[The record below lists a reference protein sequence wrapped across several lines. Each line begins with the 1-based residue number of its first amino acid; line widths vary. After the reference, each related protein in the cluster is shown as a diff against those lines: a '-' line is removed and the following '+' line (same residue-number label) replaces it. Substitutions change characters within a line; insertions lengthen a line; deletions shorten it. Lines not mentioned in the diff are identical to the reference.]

1 MLMLH
6 EGANMADTV
15 MDRVAGLLVSA
26 LERALGEEVAVAESV
41 RQEAAKSVVAPV
53 VVRVRSRDPD
63 AVVKAT
69 AAQSKGIVHVAP
81 KPPGGELRVAL
92 GENAEDVFVWVLV
105 VSDAAVDTATAAKIA
120 GAAGCWVVTPKGEPR
135 QRFRQIA
142 AKVKRSCTG
151 GLRPLSSVTALAGS
165 TAGLQWLRPMLDRTD
180 VEEHTVIAGDRLV
193 SERSDGKIEIHP
205 SPARNAKDLR
215 DKIKHLATFGEPG
228 QPKTFD
234 PQHPTLD
241 MQLENRWR
249 VHAEAFVTD
258 PPFLTLRSNLAG
270 TKSLAELNVADE
282 QLCDLLV
289 EAVAGEQR
297 LNVVIGAQMSA
308 GKTTLCQGV
317 LAKVP
322 HTERIDTI
330 EDTPE
335 LRLAHHRI
343 HPFAFERL
351 TRQANADGVGKLT
364 MADHIRAAKRSD
376 TRKLVIGEVR
386 GEGTVAMLDAM
397 SSGLTGCLVTL
408 HADPGDGTI
417 TKLEAYAASE
427 GANES
432 YVRRLISSAVHL
444 VLWME
449 RTEAGRRIGLV
460 SQVIPRAPDAT
471 GDLPVQTMELWR
483 RDPGDQFA
491 QPVAAPTGAVRRC
504 YLSAGLG
511 ELVRELERRDSAER
525 RSAAVPRARTAQSI

>member
-6 EGANMADTV
+6 EDSKMADTV
-15 MDRVAGLLVSA
+15 MDRVTEWLVAA
-26 LERALGEEVAVAESV
+26 LERSVGQTVSVAESV

-53 VVRVRSRDPD
+53 VVRVRSRDTAD
-63 AVVKAT
+63 TVKAT

-81 KPPGGELRVAL
+81 KPPGSELRVAL
-92 GENAEDVFVWVLV
+92 GEDAEDVPLWVLV
-105 VSDAAVDTATAAKIA
+105 VSDAAVDTATATKIA
-120 GAAGCWVVTPKGEPR
+120 RAQGCWVVTPKGEPQ
-135 QRFRQIA
+135 QRFRTLA
-142 AKVKRSCTG
+142 GKVKRSCTG
-151 GLRPLSSVTALAGS
+151 GLRSLSSVTAQAGS
-165 TAGLQWLRPMLDRTD
+165 EAGLAWLRPLLDRTD

-193 SERSDGKIEIHP
+193 SERSDGKIEVHS
-205 SPARNAKDLR
+205 SPAKNAEDLR
-215 DKIKHLATFGEPG
+215 RKIKHLATFGERG

-282 QLCDLLV
+282 RLLDLLV

-297 LNVVIGAQMSA
+297 LNVVIGAQMSS
-308 GKTTLCQGV
+308 GKTTLCQGL

-322 HTERIDTI
+322 HTERMDTI

-335 LRLAHHRI
+335 LRLAYHGI

-351 TRQANADGVGKLT
+351 TRDANADGVGKLT
-364 MADHIRAAKRSD
+364 MQDHIMAAKRAD
-376 TRKLVIGEVR
+376 TRKLVVGEVR

-397 SSGLTGCLVTL
+397 SSGLTGCLVTF
-408 HADPGDGTI
+408 HSDPGDAAI
-417 TKLEAYAASE
+417 IKLEAYAASE
-427 GANES
+427 GAVEG

-444 VLWME
+444 ILWME
-449 RTEAGRRIGLV
+449 RTEAGRRIGMV
-460 SQVIPRAPDAT
+460 SQVIPRAPDES
-471 GDLPVQTMELWR
+471 GDLPVRTMELWR
-483 RDPGDQFA
+483 RAPGDQFA
-491 QPVAAPTGAVRRC
+491 QPVAAPIGAVRRC

-511 ELVRELERRDSAER
+511 ELVRTLEQRH
-525 RSAAVPRARTAQSI
+525 AATGRAAGVSARTARSG